1 MVLFRFRAR
10 FGIAHRLYCVAA
22 LTLSAIIGLAAVSIH
37 FALHTRNLASA
48 LETDGL
54 ANARLSVNA
63 LVMLER
69 HQRLVQTAVGPM
81 ELDRLPALRAELHD
95 VEEQIESLDRRL
107 DTRLSLSGLFGCA
120 RSILFAVEAGDP
132 VLADSILHQSYAL
145 YADRTMVDVIAR
157 RARSVATLNAELAS
171 MLHSAQG
178 TVVWVLACMG
188 AALLAGLVGMLIQ
201 RRVVRRL
208 QAITA
213 AMKRLAAGGTAIDVP
228 SLHDA
233 DEVGDLARA
242 AGVFQATNQ
251 EMLRRGAELARTG
264 LQLDAALSNMTQ
276 GLCMYDAESRLVLA
290 NRRYYEICGFD
301 SADIHPGM
309 SYRSVLQHSFG
320 CGNYTRQTLAEVFAE
335 REAVVASRARATWL
349 LELHSGRSARLFHE
363 PLADGGWILTF
374 EDVTERRQAEDQVVF
389 MARHDALTQ
398 LGNRVLFHER
408 IEQAVA
414 QTAREGGFA
423 LLCLDLDQFKAVNDG
438 LGHPIGDRLLRE
450 VATRLKGLIREG
462 DTVARLGGDEFAI
475 VQLGVTQPRPVA
487 LLAERVVDVV
497 SHPYDIDGHHI
508 VIGTSVGIALSPAN
522 GADADALIRNADL
535 ALYAA
540 KADGRRSWR
549 FFEPEMDAQAQARR
563 TLELDLRLALAREQ
577 LEVHYQPII
586 DASTR
591 RICGFEALLRWYHP
605 TLGAIP
611 PNKFIPIA
619 EEAGLIVPIGAW
631 ALRQACNEAGSWPG
645 AIRVS
650 VNLSPAQFRS
660 PQLVRTVMDAV
671 SEAGLAPDRLEL
683 EITESVLLHDDDATM
698 ATLHALRAAGVRIS
712 LDDFGTGYASLG
724 YLRRFPFDRIKIDQ
738 SFIRDLAIN
747 ADSAAIVRA
756 VTGLGHSLGI
766 AVTAEGVETA
776 EQMDRLVAEDCT
788 ELQGFLFSRARPAEE
803 LAALLDV
810 AYAVPEL
817 AYAAQ

>member
-10 FGIAHRLYCVAA
+10 FGVAHRLYCVAA

-54 ANARLSVNA
+54 ANARLSVNT

-81 ELDRLPALRAELHD
+81 NPDRLPALRAELHE
-95 VEEQIESLDRRL
+95 VEEQLEVLDRRL
-107 DTRLSLSGLFGCA
+107 ETHLSLSGLFGCG

-132 VLADSILHQSYAL
+132 ALADSILHQSYAL

-157 RARSVATLNAELAS
+157 RARSVATLDAELAS
-171 MLHSAQG
+171 MLQSAHR
-178 TVVWVLACMG
+178 TVAWVLACMG
-188 AALLAGLVGMLIQ
+188 AALLAGFAGMLIQ

-213 AMKRLAAGGTAIDVP
+213 AMRGLAAGATAIDVP
-228 SLHDA
+228 SLQDA
-233 DEVGDLARA
+233 DELGDLARA

-251 EMLRRGAELARTG
+251 EMLRRGEKLSRTG
-264 LQLDAALSNMTQ
+264 LQLEAALSNMTQ
-276 GLCMYDAESRLVLA
+276 GLCMYDAESRLVLV

-301 SADIHPGM
+301 PADIHPGL
-309 SYRSVLQHSFG
+309 SFRSVLEHSFR
-320 CGNYTRQTLAEVFAE
+320 CGNYTRHALAEMLAE
-335 REAVVASRARATWL
+335 REAVVASRARKTWL
-349 LELHSGRSARLFHE
+349 LELHSGRTAQLFHE
-363 PLADGGWILTF
+363 PMPDGGWILTF
-374 EDVTERRQAEDQVVF
+374 EDVTERRQAEDRVVF

-408 IEQAVA
+408 IEQALA

-438 LGHPIGDRLLRE
+438 LGHPIGDQLLRE
-450 VATRLKGLIREG
+450 VAARLKGIVREG

-487 LLAERVVDVV
+487 SFAERIIEIV
-497 SHPYDIDGHHI
+497 SRPYDIDGHYI
-508 VIGTSVGIALSPAN
+508 VIGTSIGIALSPAD
-522 GADADALIRNADL
+522 GADVDALIRNADL
-535 ALYAA
+535 ALYTA

-549 FFEPEMDAQAQARR
+549 FFKPDMDAQAQARR

-577 LEVHYQPII
+577 LKVHYQPII

-611 PNKFIPIA
+611 PNTFIPIA
-619 EEAGLIVPIGAW
+619 EEVGLIVPIGAW
-631 ALRQACNEAGSWPG
+631 VLRQACTEAAGWPE
-645 AIRVS
+645 AVKVS

-660 PQLVRTVMDAV
+660 PQLVRTVMEAV
-671 SEAGLAPDRLEL
+671 AEAGLAPERLEL
-683 EITESVLLHDDDATM
+683 EITESVLLHDDAATL
-698 ATLHALRAAGVRIS
+698 ATLHQLRSAGVRIS

-724 YLRRFPFDRIKIDQ
+724 YLRRFPFDKIKIDQ

-776 EQMDRLVAEDCT
+776 EQMDRLVADDCT

-803 LAALLDV
+803 LAALLDR

-817 AYAAQ
+817 AYTG